1 MLGAKVRK
9 IPKTCMEIDIF
20 SYLCSIFYIDMKEF
34 VISEAKAETAVLVG
48 LITQEQDEAKTK
60 EYLDELEFLADTA
73 GAVTVKRFT
82 QKVQGPSQVTYVGK
96 GKLEEIS
103 QYIKQ
108 QEDAYYDWLDAGS
121 PEPEEG
127 QDAPQPIGMVI
138 FDDEL
143 SAKQIRN
150 IEAELKV
157 KILDRT
163 SLILDIFAMR
173 AQTAEA
179 KTQVELAQY
188 RYMLPRLQRLWTH
201 LERQG
206 GGSGSGGGK
215 GSVGLRGPGET
226 QLEMDQR
233 IIRQRISLL
242 KERLVDIDKQKT
254 TQRKNRGRLIRV
266 ALVGY
271 TNVGKSTMMN
281 LLAKSDVFAENKL
294 FATLDT
300 TVRKMVI
307 DNLPFLLADT
317 VGFIR
322 KLPTDLVDSFKS
334 TLDEV
339 READMLVHVVD
350 ISHPDFEEQIKV
362 VEKTLADLGCA
373 DKPAML
379 VFNKID
385 AYTWVEKDSD
395 DLTPLTKENLT
406 LDDLKKTWMARTG
419 ENQHYLECLF
429 ISAKQKENIDALRET
444 LYKRVRELHVQKYP
458 YNDFLYTVEE

>member
-1 MLGAKVRK
+1 
-9 IPKTCMEIDIF
+9 
-20 SYLCSIFYIDMKEF
+20 MKEF

-48 LITQEQDEAKTK
+48 LITKDQDENKTK

-73 GAVTVKRFT
+73 GAVTVRRFT
-82 QKVQGPSQVTYVGK
+82 QRLNGPSSVTYVGQ
-96 GKLEEIS
+96 GKLEEIR
-103 QYIKQ
+103 QFIKDE
-108 QEDAYYDWLDAGS
+108 EDN
-121 PEPEEG
+121 EREV
-127 QDAPQPIGMVI
+127 GMVI

-150 IEAELKV
+150 IEKELKV

-179 KTQVELAQY
+179 KTQVELAQH

-226 QLEMDQR
+226 QLEMDRRIILQR
-233 IIRQRISLL
+233 ITLL
-242 KERLVDIDKQKT
+242 KQRLLEIDKQKT

-339 READMLVHVVD
+339 READLLLHVVD
-350 ISHPDFEEQIKV
+350 ISHPDFEDQIKV
-362 VEKTLADLGCA
+362 VDKTLADLGCA
-373 DKPAML
+373 DKPSML
-379 VFNKID
+379 IFNKID
-385 AYTWVEKDSD
+385 AYTWIEKEPD
-395 DLTPLTKENLT
+395 DLTPATKENAT
-406 LDDLKKTWMARTG
+406 LDDLKRTWMARM
-419 ENQHYLECLF
+419 NDNCLF
-429 ISAKQKENIDALRET
+429 ISAREKENIDELRDI
-444 LYKRVRELHVQKYP
+444 LYKKVKELHVQKYP
-458 YNDFLYTVEE
+458 YNDFLYDNYEQ